1 MDPDSDPTS
10 LLYTD
15 HMVPD
20 PQLCPQEYNKV
31 KTANKNIFKAEL
43 FCYKETEGEGGGRGR
58 GGGGFPT
65 AAQGLSP
72 YFITWP

>member
-1 MDPDSDPTS
+1 MRIRIRIRNPDKNK
-10 LLYTD
+10 LL
-15 HMVPD
+15 
-20 PQLCPQEYNKV
+20 
-31 KTANKNIFKAEL
+31 KNIFKKEL
-43 FCYKETEGEGGGRGR
+43 FCYKETEEGGEGEGEK